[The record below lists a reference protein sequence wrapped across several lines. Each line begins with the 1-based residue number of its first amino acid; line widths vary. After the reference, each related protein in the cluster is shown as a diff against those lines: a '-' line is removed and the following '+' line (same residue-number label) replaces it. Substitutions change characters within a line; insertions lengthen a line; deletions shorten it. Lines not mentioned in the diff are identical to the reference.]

1 MSKRILIIGEVAG
14 KATAA
19 AQARRVSESAEIV
32 IFEVVE
38 LVASKQKV

>member
-38 LVASKQKV
+38 LIPAKQQI